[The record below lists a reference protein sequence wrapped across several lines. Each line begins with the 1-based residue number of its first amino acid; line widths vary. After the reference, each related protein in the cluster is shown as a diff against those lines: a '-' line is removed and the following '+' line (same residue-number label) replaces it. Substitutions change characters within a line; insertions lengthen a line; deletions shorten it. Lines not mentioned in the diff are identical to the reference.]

1 MILAYF
7 SAGEQKSATFCAK
20 MRNSR
25 KRPWNRLRAILFLE
39 RYFHAFSI
47 KIDFRGIVDNFNA
60 IPAPNLQ
67 SEMQKAGSSHGTGS
81 FFRVIF
87 NFSARRIFP
96 ATLSKHCFL
105 LSNCWCYVLFCYRKV
120 SLVLLSYRYLK
131 SLKVESR
138 QISIIIFYNIEK
150 NSKKYAKK
158 YLQRYKRMLCWCCNW

>member
-1 MILAYF
+1 MSKKSTPFARKCEIAVNGSEIAYTRFYF
-7 SAGEQKSATFCAK
+7 SNG
-20 MRNSR
+20 
-25 KRPWNRLRAILFLE
+25 LI
-39 RYFHAFSI
+39 HAFAI
-47 KIDFRGIVDNFNA
+47 KIDFRGIADNFNA
-60 IPAPNLQ
+60 IPVPNLQ

-105 LSNCWCYVLFCYRKV
+105 LSDCWSYVFFCYRKV

-150 NSKKYAKK
+150 NSKKYAKNI
-158 YLQRYKRMLCWCCNW
+158 YKDTNVCYADAVTDRPFC